1 MGFEETDLL
10 TEKARTEWEK
20 WLEKSEYA
28 PVVNIENHDTIGM
41 LAIDQSGNLAGAC
54 TTSGMAYKIHGR
66 VGDSPIIGAGLFVD
80 QEVGAAC
87 ATGVGEAVIRTAGS
101 AMVVELMRNG
111 KTPEEACKEVV
122 NRIISKH
129 DSVDNLQV
137 GFIALNKYGEYGC
150 YSVYEGFNIAL
161 KDSDNS
167 GMVDAGFDRKW

>member
-1 MGFEETDLL
+1 MD
-10 TEKARTEWEK
+10 
-20 WLEKSEYA
+20 
-28 PVVNIENHDTIGM
+28 H
-41 LAIDQSGNLAGAC
+41 
-54 TTSGMAYKIHGR
+54 
-66 VGDSPIIGAGLFVD
+66 
-80 QEVGAAC
+80 EVGAAC